1 MLNEEPGN
9 IDVAGLFAAPERAR
23 SASATALRRTS
34 AIQLQ
39 RFPRVDQLSKPTENL
54 SKNRGSIR
62 VMFRTKSSFLTN

>member
-23 SASATALRRTS
+23 SASATALRRTM

-39 RFPRVDQLSKPTENL
+39 RFQRDNQLTKLTENL
-54 SKNRGSIR
+54 SKNSGLIQSH
-62 VMFRTKSSFLTN
+62 VPY